1 MVKTLCM
8 ALSVEIFYLIMNNIM
23 EYIDFFEAALF
34 AACFGL
40 NAGDFKGFPIE
51 DKLDLI

>member
-1 MVKTLCM
+1 MKITAMGSEVVNCL
-8 ALSVEIFYLIMNNIM
+8 IIMNNTM
-23 EYIDFFEAALF
+23 NEIDYFEAALF

-51 DKLDLI
+51 NE